1 MASIQPQSSQAQA
14 AAELARR
21 ELARRRA
28 ATRYIDFLPTVA
40 PPSWTFDVPHI
51 RLIAQHLDAVT
62 RGEIDRLAVFMPP
75 RHAKTETVTIRYP
88 VYRLEKQPTTRAL
101 VTGYNERV
109 AHKFSRKSRNIAAGR
124 IAMTD
129 KTGADEWET
138 TSGGSLVARGV
149 GTPPTGYGFDLILI
163 DDPVKKREEAESP
176 VYRDKLWDWYT
187 DDLYTRLEPGGAII
201 LTLCMTGDTRVL
213 MADGKEKF
221 LSDIKPFDHIATFDN
236 GSLAVSTVLHHRN
249 NGPDFVYKVRTT
261 SGIIVRANERHP
273 FLVENEGYLQW
284 VRLRNLNTA
293 HRIVTVRDSG
303 GNGRA
308 RLALNATNPSFVED
322 TAHLITTKK
331 YGQMDIEP
339 HHATLY
345 QDAVLNLST
354 DTELH
359 WTNTMQ
365 CLPLKM
371 ANVRF
376 AKSHLGTMFEHTGAE
391 NCALIT
397 ATIPAEL
404 EHYYAMIAISQLPMQ
419 NHQTTLCELQTIS
432 DFTLD
437 KIESIEFD
445 GVEDV
450 YDIQV
455 KGTENFI
462 ANGVVSHNT
471 RWHYDDLAARA
482 IASEPNRWTILRL
495 PAIAEEADPMGRSVG
510 AALWPDRYDVES
522 LGRIREV
529 MEPYSFEAL
538 YQQNPTPKE
547 GSFFKVGQ
555 LAIVDAAPADLRQCR
570 GWDFAAS
577 AGKGDY
583 TAGVRLGVDGQGV
596 WWVTDVRRGQW
607 APDERDGH
615 LRQVAQLD
623 GPGVKIRMAQDPG
636 QAGVDQALRLTRML
650 AGYSI
655 RSERVSGDKATRA
668 SGLAAQ
674 INAGNVRLVRGAWN
688 GELIEELR
696 QFPQGKNDDQVD
708 AAADAFNELTL
719 ANQSLQGKLLR

>member
-1 MASIQPQSSQAQA
+1 MANIQPLSSQAQA

-40 PPSWTFDVPHI
+40 PPGWVYDAPHL
-51 RLIAQHLDAVT
+51 RLIGQHLDAVT
-62 RGEIDRLAVFMPP
+62 RGEIDRLAIFMPP

-88 VYRLEKQPTTRAL
+88 VYRLEKQPLTRAL

-109 AHKFSRKSRNIAAGR
+109 AHKFSRKSRNIARGR

-138 TSGGSLVARGV
+138 TAGGSLVARGV

-163 DDPVKKREEAESP
+163 DDPIKKREEAESP
-176 VYRDKLWDWYT
+176 VYREKIWDWYT

-201 LTLCMTGDTRVL
+201 LTL
-213 MADGKEKF
+213 
-221 LSDIKPFDHIATFDN
+221 
-236 GSLAVSTVLHHRN
+236 
-249 NGPDFVYKVRTT
+249 
-261 SGIIVRANERHP
+261 
-273 FLVENEGYLQW
+273 
-284 VRLRNLNTA
+284 
-293 HRIVTVRDSG
+293 
-303 GNGRA
+303 
-308 RLALNATNPSFVED
+308 
-322 TAHLITTKK
+322 
-331 YGQMDIEP
+331 
-339 HHATLY
+339 
-345 QDAVLNLST
+345 
-354 DTELH
+354 
-359 WTNTMQ
+359 
-365 CLPLKM
+365 
-371 ANVRF
+371 
-376 AKSHLGTMFEHTGAE
+376 
-391 NCALIT
+391 
-397 ATIPAEL
+397 
-404 EHYYAMIAISQLPMQ
+404 
-419 NHQTTLCELQTIS
+419 
-432 DFTLD
+432 
-437 KIESIEFD
+437 
-445 GVEDV
+445 
-450 YDIQV
+450 
-455 KGTENFI
+455 
-462 ANGVVSHNT
+462 T

-495 PAIAEEADPMGRSVG
+495 PALAEENDPLGRREG
-510 AALWPDRYDVES
+510 HALWPDRYDVES

-529 MEPYSFEAL
+529 MDPYSFESL
-538 YQQNPTPKE
+538 YQQNPTPRE
-547 GSFFKVGQ
+547 GSFFKVNQ
-555 LAIVDAAPADLRQCR
+555 LNIVEAPPADLRECR

-583 TAGVRLGVDGQGV
+583 SAGVRLGVDGQGI

-615 LRQVAQLD
+615 LRQTAQLD
-623 GPGVKIRMAQDPG
+623 GPAVKIRLAQDPG

-674 INAGNVRLVRGAWN
+674 INAGNVRLVKGAWN
-688 GELIEELR
+688 SDFLEELR

>member
-1 MASIQPQSSQAQA
+1 MANIQLPSSQVQA

-40 PPSWTFDVPHI
+40 PPGWVYDAPHL
-51 RLIAQHLDAVT
+51 RLIGQHLDAVT
-62 RGEIDRLAVFMPP
+62 RGEIDRLAIFMPP

-88 VYRLEKQPTTRAL
+88 VYRLEKQPLTRAL

-109 AHKFSRKSRNIAAGR
+109 AHKFSRKSRNIARGR

-138 TSGGSLVARGV
+138 TTGGSLVARGV

-163 DDPVKKREEAESP
+163 DDPIKKREEAESP
-176 VYRDKLWDWYT
+176 VYREKIWDWYT

-201 LTLCMTGDTRVL
+201 LTL
-213 MADGKEKF
+213 
-221 LSDIKPFDHIATFDN
+221 
-236 GSLAVSTVLHHRN
+236 
-249 NGPDFVYKVRTT
+249 
-261 SGIIVRANERHP
+261 
-273 FLVENEGYLQW
+273 
-284 VRLRNLNTA
+284 
-293 HRIVTVRDSG
+293 
-303 GNGRA
+303 
-308 RLALNATNPSFVED
+308 
-322 TAHLITTKK
+322 
-331 YGQMDIEP
+331 
-339 HHATLY
+339 
-345 QDAVLNLST
+345 
-354 DTELH
+354 
-359 WTNTMQ
+359 
-365 CLPLKM
+365 
-371 ANVRF
+371 
-376 AKSHLGTMFEHTGAE
+376 
-391 NCALIT
+391 
-397 ATIPAEL
+397 
-404 EHYYAMIAISQLPMQ
+404 
-419 NHQTTLCELQTIS
+419 
-432 DFTLD
+432 
-437 KIESIEFD
+437 
-445 GVEDV
+445 
-450 YDIQV
+450 
-455 KGTENFI
+455 
-462 ANGVVSHNT
+462 T

-495 PAIAEEADPMGRSVG
+495 PALAEENDPLGRREG
-510 AALWPDRYDVES
+510 QALWPDRYDIES

-529 MEPYSFEAL
+529 MDPYSFESL
-538 YQQNPTPKE
+538 YQQNPTPRE
-547 GSFFKVGQ
+547 GSFFKVNQ
-555 LAIVDAAPADLRQCR
+555 LAIVDAAPAELRECR

-583 TAGVRLGVDGQGV
+583 SAGVRLGVDGQGI

-607 APDERDGH
+607 APDERDGY
-615 LRQVAQLD
+615 LRQAAQLD

-688 GELIEELR
+688 SDFLEELR

-708 AAADAFNELTL
+708 ATADAFNELTL
-719 ANQSLQGKLLR
+719 ASQSLQGKLLR

>member
-1 MASIQPQSSQAQA
+1 MANIQPLSSQAQA

-40 PPSWTFDVPHI
+40 PPGWVYDAPHL
-51 RLIAQHLDAVT
+51 RLIGQHLDAVT
-62 RGEIDRLAVFMPP
+62 RGEIDRLAIFMPP

-88 VYRLEKQPTTRAL
+88 VYRLEKQPLTRAL

-109 AHKFSRKSRNIAAGR
+109 AHKFSRKSRNIARGR

-138 TSGGSLVARGV
+138 TAGGSLVARGV

-163 DDPVKKREEAESP
+163 DDPIKKREEAESP
-176 VYRDKLWDWYT
+176 VYREKIWDWYT

-201 LTLCMTGDTRVL
+201 LTL
-213 MADGKEKF
+213 
-221 LSDIKPFDHIATFDN
+221 
-236 GSLAVSTVLHHRN
+236 
-249 NGPDFVYKVRTT
+249 
-261 SGIIVRANERHP
+261 
-273 FLVENEGYLQW
+273 
-284 VRLRNLNTA
+284 
-293 HRIVTVRDSG
+293 
-303 GNGRA
+303 
-308 RLALNATNPSFVED
+308 
-322 TAHLITTKK
+322 
-331 YGQMDIEP
+331 
-339 HHATLY
+339 
-345 QDAVLNLST
+345 
-354 DTELH
+354 
-359 WTNTMQ
+359 
-365 CLPLKM
+365 
-371 ANVRF
+371 
-376 AKSHLGTMFEHTGAE
+376 
-391 NCALIT
+391 
-397 ATIPAEL
+397 
-404 EHYYAMIAISQLPMQ
+404 
-419 NHQTTLCELQTIS
+419 
-432 DFTLD
+432 
-437 KIESIEFD
+437 
-445 GVEDV
+445 
-450 YDIQV
+450 
-455 KGTENFI
+455 
-462 ANGVVSHNT
+462 T

-495 PAIAEEADPMGRSVG
+495 PALAEENDPLGRREG
-510 AALWPDRYDVES
+510 HALWPDRYDVES

-529 MEPYSFEAL
+529 MDPYSFESL
-538 YQQNPTPKE
+538 YQQNPTPRE
-547 GSFFKVGQ
+547 GSFFKVNQ
-555 LAIVDAAPADLRQCR
+555 LNIVEAPPADLRECR

-583 TAGVRLGVDGQGV
+583 SAGVRLGVDGQGV

-615 LRQVAQLD
+615 LRQTAQLD
-623 GPGVKIRMAQDPG
+623 GPAIKIRIAQDPG

-688 GELIEELR
+688 SDFLEELR

-719 ANQSLQGKLLR
+719 ASQSLQGKLLR

>member
-1 MASIQPQSSQAQA
+1 MANIQPLSSQAQA

-40 PPSWTFDVPHI
+40 PPGWVYDAPHL
-51 RLIAQHLDAVT
+51 RLIGQHLDAVT
-62 RGEIDRLAVFMPP
+62 RGEIDRLAIFMPP

-88 VYRLEKQPTTRAL
+88 VYRLEKQPLTRAL

-109 AHKFSRKSRNIAAGR
+109 AHKFSRKSRNIARGR

-138 TSGGSLVARGV
+138 TAGGSLVARGV

-163 DDPVKKREEAESP
+163 DDPIKKREEAESP
-176 VYRDKLWDWYT
+176 VYREKIWDWYT

-201 LTLCMTGDTRVL
+201 LTL
-213 MADGKEKF
+213 
-221 LSDIKPFDHIATFDN
+221 
-236 GSLAVSTVLHHRN
+236 
-249 NGPDFVYKVRTT
+249 
-261 SGIIVRANERHP
+261 
-273 FLVENEGYLQW
+273 
-284 VRLRNLNTA
+284 
-293 HRIVTVRDSG
+293 
-303 GNGRA
+303 
-308 RLALNATNPSFVED
+308 
-322 TAHLITTKK
+322 
-331 YGQMDIEP
+331 
-339 HHATLY
+339 
-345 QDAVLNLST
+345 
-354 DTELH
+354 
-359 WTNTMQ
+359 
-365 CLPLKM
+365 
-371 ANVRF
+371 
-376 AKSHLGTMFEHTGAE
+376 
-391 NCALIT
+391 
-397 ATIPAEL
+397 
-404 EHYYAMIAISQLPMQ
+404 
-419 NHQTTLCELQTIS
+419 
-432 DFTLD
+432 
-437 KIESIEFD
+437 
-445 GVEDV
+445 
-450 YDIQV
+450 
-455 KGTENFI
+455 
-462 ANGVVSHNT
+462 T

-495 PAIAEEADPMGRSVG
+495 PALAEENDPLGRRAG
-510 AALWPDRYDVES
+510 QALWPDRYDIES

-529 MEPYSFEAL
+529 MDPYSFESL
-538 YQQNPTPKE
+538 YQQNPTPRE
-547 GSFFKVGQ
+547 GSFFKVNQ
-555 LAIVDAAPADLRQCR
+555 LSIVEAPPADLRECR

-583 TAGVRLGVDGQGV
+583 SAGVRLGVDGQGI

-607 APDERDGH
+607 APDERDGY
-615 LRQVAQLD
+615 LRQAAQLD
-623 GPGVKIRMAQDPG
+623 GPAVKIRMAQDPG

-688 GELIEELR
+688 SDFLEELR

-719 ANQSLQGKLLR
+719 MSQSLQGKLLR